1 MTEFGNLMADAITKA
16 NNNIYNRQWKLKSSG
31 ELGRFCRDG
40 GPQTENKKMNRSF
53 LGSHRFLLIYGMLKQ
68 AGEGQNQI

>member
-1 MTEFGNLMADAITKA
+1 METNLLGN
-16 NNNIYNRQWKLKSSG
+16 
-31 ELGRFCRDG
+31 LGRFRRDG

-53 LGSHRFLLIYGMLKQ
+53 LSSHGFLLIHGMLKR